1 MKTIIVILLSTL
13 TMTVAS
19 GTRADDTKATALHDM
34 HMIMRF
40 MDHAM
45 CVALEGADFQMLG
58 EMSSAGKLDRESIV
72 HGTIM
77 LKDGRA
83 MINEML
89 EGKAMRELYKEG
101 NFDKALMDD
110 LHELGKKMLEV
121 IDLVEKIHGNALRQA
136 SGK

>member
-1 MKTIIVILLSTL
+1 MKTIIVVLLAAL
-13 TMTVAS
+13 TVTAS
-19 GTRADDTKATALHDM
+19 GAKADDTKATALHDM

-77 LKDGRA
+77 LKDGPA

-136 SGK
+136 AGK